1 MGYLEPGEYVAY
13 GLTAETSDEWVTMA
27 SALIEAHCRRPSLL
41 VSAYV
46 ERVRLVA
53 GNRTI
58 RLSYGPVAP
67 GAVTGVR
74 VRYGQARR
82 GELQEN
88 WLAQVTLAF
97 RLPGSWSSLDLSL
110 VDLDVATGELTL
122 GWNVLGL
129 DYNEVEVSYNA
140 GVSVVPVGVKVAC
153 AQVVKNAQ
161 AMPALNVS
169 RTKMDTLQMQ
179 YFSGDLMDDSV
190 KSLLRPY
197 VATKVA

>member
-13 GLTAETSDEWVTMA
+13 GLTAETPDDWVAMA

-41 VSAYV
+41 VSGYV

-53 GNRTI
+53 GNRTM
-58 RLSYGPVAP
+58 RLSYGPVS
-67 GAVTGVR
+67 AVTGVR

-82 GELQEN
+82 GEIQAS
-88 WLAQVTLAF
+88 WLSQVPMAF
-97 RLPGSWSSLDLSL
+97 GLPGSWSVLDLSL
-110 VDLDVATGELTL
+110 VDLDVSTGEVTL
-122 GWNVLGL
+122 GWHVLGL

-169 RTKMDTLQMQ
+169 RTRMDTMQMQ
-179 YFSGDLMDDSV
+179 YFSGDLLDVSV
-190 KSLLRPY
+190 RSLLKPY

>member
-13 GLTAETSDEWVTMA
+13 GLTAETPDDWVAMA

-41 VSAYV
+41 VTAYV

-53 GNRTI
+53 GNRTM
-58 RLSYGPVAP
+58 RLSYGPVS
-67 GAVTGVR
+67 AVTGVR

-82 GELQEN
+82 GEIQAS
-88 WLAQVTLAF
+88 WLSQVTMAF
-97 RLPGSWSSLDLSL
+97 GLPGSWSVLDLSL
-110 VDLDVATGELTL
+110 VDLDVSTGEVTL
-122 GWNVLGL
+122 GWHVLGL

-169 RTKMDTLQMQ
+169 RTRMDTMQMQ
-179 YFSGDLMDDSV
+179 YFSGSLLDESV